1 MLRALVVGLA
11 HAALALTAPL
21 PRRAILLRSIPTSLL
36 LPSAAHA
43 ASNTYDFGYR
53 LNRALDPDFR
63 GPVSD
68 VDAGGMSALD
78 AMCNPVMPIEE
89 EELQARSN
97 SSTVSD
103 RTPPSK

>member
-1 MLRALVVGLA
+1 MLRALLAGLA

-21 PRRAILLRSIPTSLL
+21 PRRAILRIIPSSLL

-78 AMCNPVMPIEE
+78 ANV
-89 EELQARSN
+89 
-97 SSTVSD
+97 
-103 RTPPSK
+103 